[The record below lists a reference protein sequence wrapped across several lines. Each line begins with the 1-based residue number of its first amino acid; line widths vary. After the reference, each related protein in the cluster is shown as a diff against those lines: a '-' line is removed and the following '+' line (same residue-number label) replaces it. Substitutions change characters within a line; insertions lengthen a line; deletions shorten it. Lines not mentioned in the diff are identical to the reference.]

1 MFRIAVFF
9 LCSLS
14 VALWLSAKEYL
25 VGVEYFAGWYP
36 EYPTKWHEPGG
47 MDWREKYPERI
58 PMFGEANSQ
67 ETMDADIALAA
78 SHGVDF
84 FSILWYP
91 NASAE
96 RNVAKINKAVRWF
109 MDSPNARYM
118 KFMLEITNHAPFNVK
133 TKGEWDAIAKFA
145 AEVMTH
151 PSYLKIDGR
160 PALKIHGGGQFM
172 DDLSHDAAKANEI
185 LESFRKI
192 VKAAVGEEPI
202 ISVGL
207 TQAIAIKDTGLKDI
221 NMDFSMEYADMPALP
236 YSDEDYPY
244 ALMAETFRRDRLA
257 RIDDTVPFVP
267 FVAVGWN
274 PRPWRCDGAAFA
286 FPTREEWK
294 GVLESVKKDLDEH
307 PRLGF
312 PKKDGTCQKAFTIYA
327 WNEYG
332 EGGFMV
338 PNKSG
343 DNMKLEVVKEV
354 FGAEEK

>member
-1 MFRIAVFF
+1 M
-9 LCSLS
+9 
-14 VALWLSAKEYL
+14 
-25 VGVEYFAGWYP
+25 GVEYFAGWYP

-96 RNVAKINKAVRWF
+96 RNVEKINKAVRWF

-133 TKGEWDAIAKFA
+133 TKGEWDAIAQFA

-244 ALMAETFRRDRLA
+244 ALMAETFRLDRLA
-257 RIDDTVPFVP
+257 RTADTVS

-274 PRPWRCDGAAFA
+274 TRPWRCDGAAFA

-307 PRLGF
+307 SRLGF
-312 PKKDGTCQKAFTIYA
+312 PKKGGTCQKAFTIYA